1 MLSFFIFNYS
11 VFLVLVMFVISK
23 LLKMSL
29 NLSNY
34 ISNYNNYLSILLSFV
49 VFLFV
54 YLMFYIYS
62 VYLSEYTNSYFY
74 PQISSHFFKIY
85 YFPFLYVFVL
95 ITAVSLV
102 FCLSYNLSEL
112 FSFLI
117 YVLVISVS
125 GLGLFYSDSVILFFV
140 FYEFL
145 LLPSFL
151 ILYKYSK
158 TRRSVEAAY
167 LMFFWTQF
175 GAMFLI
181 FVFFYIFFV
190 TGSLNFSSWFFFNF
204 TRFEINFI
212 FLFFLI
218 GFGVKLPIWPFY
230 DWLPKAHVEAST
242 NFSIFLS
249 GVLVKF
255 AFFGFLKCLIFLES
269 EPTFIYVFPYLFIG
283 LVDSVFKIF
292 YQIDIKKVIAFCTVA
307 EMHWLLICIISGQS
321 FLWLAGFAML
331 ISHAIISTNSF
342 LMVDSIARR
351 FKTRLV
357 TEISGLNF
365 LCPKLFLLSLINC
378 IVFLG
383 FPGTLFFISEFLL
396 FTFIIDLFPIYS
408 FFLIFLVYILLASFF
423 LRLWMNILFSSVSY
437 YRSNLV
443 ADLDKTEFT
452 IFSFF
457 IVLIFWLG
465 NTWQSYIF

>member
-85 YFPFLYVFVL
+85 YFPFLYIFVL